1 MRNIKKIVWLCICIL
16 TPGIVHDIFAGITDE
31 EYTIEE
37 SSLEEGDVYEPSL
50 AYQHLLAGYVI
61 DKKQLSEL
69 TLKNKK
75 NIALFVG
82 GRVREEFY
90 IGNRTNTLR
99 ADYDDQNDFFRHKL
113 NLDLMINQ
121 GDNLEL
127 KKPASEGF
135 IRLTNYVYW
144 QSYGSYFPMTTD
156 NTVIQNLDNVVIGQ
170 NVHVT
175 PLLPLMF
182 LEQAWF
188 KLNFDTFCKNLDDHP
203 MFLKIGFFPYI
214 VGRGVTMGYHD
225 DLAVDYLGWA
235 GEGNFTRYPSM
246 PPGLLFRATL
256 FKDLTADFYYMKW
269 HEVNQ
274 DLTHNLEL
282 TRQSHLIGA
291 DPQRGKNKD
300 QDTFVLKLDYTK
312 HTKDWGNILAQPYWA
327 YVQAPEQTIE
337 IQSDA
342 SSNLHTFGVMVDYHR
357 RNLSFNFEIA
367 GQCGSQRVQAI
378 DRNQV
383 QLLRNSAGNVQEVF
397 SHVFYANDSLTEPL
411 DTNKSYNNSPIS
423 LKKGSSTPTSY
434 AFNPQDD
441 LYYLVNTPEARSLS
455 KQGEK
460 LEWGPNIALQNP
472 KLWNSDAFGNARFRP
487 EYKLKYRGFMAL
499 ADLGYEFEDYPF
511 KVAGTLGHISG
522 DNFPYNEEVTKT
534 YHGFIPLRSRYSGL
548 EVENYMVFDRMD
560 IPRPLNIC
568 NRTLYAFNDLKS
580 LTNLDFIGLGVTWF
594 PLENR
599 KKMTVEGD
607 LYFLWEDATPKKW
620 DPNGVY
626 PDPVIESELAVDRQ
640 KYNFSGWLSQDNARR
655 MLGAEIDFKIY
666 YQILNHCKASARAS
680 FFFPDG
686 LYSDLWGQPNIQTRR
701 IDKFG
706 YTHYDSL
713 GSEMACSF
721 VIGLFYQF

>member
-1 MRNIKKIVWLCICIL
+1 MRNIKKTAWLSICMLIL
-16 TPGIVHDIFAGITDE
+16 GPVHYIFASITDE

-37 SSLEEGDVYEPSL
+37 SSLEEGDKYEPSI

-61 DKKQLSEL
+61 EKKQLSEL

-75 NIALFVG
+75 NVALFVG

-90 IGNRTNTLR
+90 IANRTNTLR

-121 GDNLEL
+121 GDNLDM
-127 KKPASEGF
+127 KKSASEAF

-144 QSYGSYFPMTTD
+144 QSYGNYFPMTTD
-156 NTVIQNLDNVVIGQ
+156 NTMIQSLDNVVIGQ
-170 NVHVT
+170 NVHIN
-175 PLLPLMF
+175 PLVPLIF

-188 KLNFDTFCKNLDDHP
+188 KLHFDTFCKGLEDHP
-203 MFLKIGFFPYI
+203 MFMQIGFFPYI

-256 FKDLTADFYYMKW
+256 YKDLTADFYYMKW

-342 SSNLHTFGVMVDYHR
+342 SSNLHTFGLMVDYHR
-357 RNLSFNFEIA
+357 RNLSVNVEVA

-378 DRNQV
+378 DRNQI
-383 QLLRNSAGNVQEVF
+383 LLTKADFGTVDESF
-397 SHVFYANDSLTEPL
+397 SHVFVGAAGTTDPL
-411 DTNKSYNNSPIS
+411 KTNKSYANAPVS
-423 LKKGSSTPTSY
+423 LKDGAGNYQAYSFHPED
-434 AFNPQDD
+434 Q
-441 LYYLVNTPEARSLS
+441 LYYLVNTPEARALS
-455 KQGEK
+455 SQGKQLPWDDPIG
-460 LEWGPNIALQNP
+460 NP
-472 KLWNSDAFGNARFRP
+472 LYNSDAFGNARFRP

-499 ADLGYEFEDYPF
+499 ADVGYEFEDSPF
-511 KVAGTLGHISG
+511 KIAGTLGHISG

-560 IPRPLNIC
+560 IPRPLNIS

-607 LYFLWEDATPKKW
+607 LFLLWEDATIKKW
-620 DPNGVY
+620 DVNGVY

-640 KYNFSGWLSQDNARR
+640 KYNFQGWLSQDNARR
-655 MLGAEIDFKIY
+655 MLGAEIDFKVY
-666 YQILNHCKASARAS
+666 YQVLDHCKVSGRAS

-686 LYSDLWGQPNIQTRR
+686 LYSDLAGQPNIQTRR
-701 IDKFG
+701 VDKFG
-706 YTHYDSL
+706 FTHYDSL

-721 VIGLFYQF
+721 VVGLFYQF